1 MADTDLIE
9 RVNVIA
15 GLLVL
20 SPEQSEA
27 LMDAA
32 TALAEKDARIAE
44 WQEPPLTCPH
54 IDAAIASGE
63 LSDGVKAELAEIRD
77 INSQLRYG
85 TWALRSQLTASR
97 AECEGLRAA
106 LEDSLPA
113 MNATERLASIK
124 AAGYPRSEEEMLHRI
139 IDNFLDK
146 RRAALSQK
154 ENGDAA

>member
-44 WQEPPLTCPH
+44 VKSE
-54 IDAAIASGE
+54 AIAATTRYQ
-63 LSDGVKAELAEIRD
+63 DAEND
-77 INSQLRYG
+77 VHNLR
-85 TWALRSQLTASR
+85 AQLTASR

-106 LEDSLPA
+106 VSLAKKDILEWISSFPNADHAGSL
-113 MNATERLASIK
+113 NAL
-124 AAGYPRSEEEMLHRI
+124 SE
-139 IDNFLDK
+139 ID
-146 RRAALSQK
+146 AALSLK
-154 ENGDAA
+154 ETDA